1 MRLFVTA
8 TLAIAALSAL
18 PPGEAAAFNCAI
30 PALANV
36 AKKTVCATPILRAI
50 DTKEETE
57 FKNVTTGMSLDA
69 RRAAQRDRRNFIA
82 TRDGC
87 EADNRCLEATYR
99 AQLRLYT
106 KFARCKI
113 TRANQTFCVTTTADK
128 HRQELHKS
136 L

>member
-1 MRLFVTA
+1 MRLLATA
-8 TLAIAALSAL
+8 TIAATAL
-18 PPGEAAAFNCAI
+18 VGLTATEAAAFNCAV
-30 PALANV
+30 PALVNP
-36 AKKTVCATPILRAI
+36 AKKTVCANPLLRAI
-50 DTKEETE
+50 DDKEESA
-57 FKNVTTGMSLDA
+57 FKALGAGLSLDA
-69 RRAAQRDRRNFIA
+69 RRALQRDRRIFVS

-87 EADNRCLEATYR
+87 EADQRCLEATYR

-106 KFARCKI
+106 KLGRCKV